1 MVPGKKGHLIESPAV
16 VYPDYIWGVWT
27 IKVAF
32 VYIKAHSIEEYA
44 HEMSEKVGIKDK
56 FY

>member
-32 VYIKAHSIEEYA
+32 VYIKAHSIEEYG
-44 HEMSEKVGIKDK
+44 HEMRTKEAKKD
-56 FY
+56 